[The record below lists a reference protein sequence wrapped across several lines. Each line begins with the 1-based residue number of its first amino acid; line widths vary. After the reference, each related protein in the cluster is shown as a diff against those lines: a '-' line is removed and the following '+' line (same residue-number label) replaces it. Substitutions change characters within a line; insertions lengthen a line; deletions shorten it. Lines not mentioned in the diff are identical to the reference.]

1 MLLTLSTSRSI
12 RAGCKYAYRV
22 GGAQTRLPAGA
33 VVVFATVG
41 TA

>member
-1 MLLTLSTSRSI
+1 LKTSSFIVVPCCHSVPEPSTR
-12 RAGCKYAYRV
+12 
-22 GGAQTRLPAGA
+22 A